1 MLWIDPDN
9 VTLGALPL
17 PGVSAITVDRR
28 AERAAVEWSDFGPH
42 AVFADVPEQRTTI
55 RLTRTMR
62 PGDTLAPRPGDLA
75 TLRFR
80 AAPSLAASGAVAI
93 STDSVVLSVSHA
105 ADTKRG
111 MTQTIDLL
119 ALSSDGALDPITETP
134 IT

>member
-62 PGDTLAPRPGDLA
+62 PGDTIAPRPGDLA

-80 AAPSLAASGAVAI
+80 AAPSLAASGAVSI
-93 STDSVVLSVSHA
+93 FTDAVVLSFSHA
-105 ADTKRG
+105 ADTERRI
-111 MTQTIDLL
+111 TQAIDVLGL
-119 ALSSDGALDPITETP
+119 ASDGARDRISDTP
-134 IT
+134 LT